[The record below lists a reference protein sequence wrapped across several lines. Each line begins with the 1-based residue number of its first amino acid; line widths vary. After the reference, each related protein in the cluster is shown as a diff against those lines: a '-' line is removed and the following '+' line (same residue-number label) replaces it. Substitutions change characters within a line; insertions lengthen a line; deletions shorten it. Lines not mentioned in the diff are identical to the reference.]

1 MQVEH
6 LRYLL
11 DIYNLRS
18 ISAAAHY
25 LHIAQTTLSAVI
37 KSVED
42 ELGFSVFKRMPTGV
56 APTEKGQAVLN
67 LAWEVTVRYESLMS
81 LRDRS
86 DEPPQFFNLLFRR
99 FCRRS
104 S

>member
-56 APTEKGQAVLN
+56 APTEKVQAVLN
-67 LAWEVTVRYESLMS
+67 LAW
-81 LRDRS
+81 
-86 DEPPQFFNLLFRR
+86 
-99 FCRRS
+99 
-104 S
+104 